1 MSKTYR
7 SRLSAL
13 NDRVAIQ
20 TAVAQLRELART
32 DTTPALRAARVRDI
46 SKNAPSL
53 QGLSHAGVARSRR
66 RRMISAVKPDEPA
79 SNFQQRDNATPSAK
93 PLNPVS
99 TKSQEG
105 HSRIL
110 GERGLNLSICAKLLP
125 TQGLPPILPQLA
137 Y

>member
-1 MSKTYR
+1 LRNVVTGRAVYGSMSKTYR

-66 RRMISAVKPDEPA
+66 HRMISAVNPHQTF
-79 SNFQQRDNATPSAK
+79 NNVTTPCW
-93 PLNPVS
+93 
-99 TKSQEG
+99 
-105 HSRIL
+105 RM
-110 GERGLNLSICAKLLP
+110 LLKNSC
-125 TQGLPPILPQLA
+125 
-137 Y
+137 